1 MQLLRKK
8 ARGYN
13 AAYFLAEAEKIGTAT
28 RWAIEHILVSRIHE
42 AQSYNSCLG
51 LLRLAKKYSEV
62 RLENAARRCRK
73 VDKASYSMIQRILIH
88 KLDMESEQLE
98 LFNMPEHDNI
108 RGPEAYQ

>member
-1 MQLLRKK
+1 
-8 ARGYN
+8 
-13 AAYFLAEAEKIGTAT
+13 
-28 RWAIEHILVSRIHE
+28 
-42 AQSYNSCLG
+42 LG

-73 VDKASYSMIQRILIH
+73 VDKASYSMIKRILIH
-88 KLDMESEQLE
+88 KLDMESEQQE